1 MTDPRWDQLGDILVN
16 YSTGVT
22 PGDKVLITMMEIE
35 TLPLVRAVYSQAVQ
49 AGGLPQVE
57 FQSAYLDRELMLHGT
72 AAQLDQVPAWQAYG
86 MEWADVYI
94 GLRGAHNPHE
104 FEGIRTEKIAAR
116 KKVLGEIARLRTDR
130 TRWVLVRVPNA
141 SFAQQAGV
149 NLDRIM
155 ALFFN
160 ATLRDWDVESR
171 AYQKLQM
178 LFQTAEIVRIRGEG
192 TDLRFSTKGRVY
204 AVEDGHINMPGGEIY
219 TAPVDDSAEGEI
231 FFETPGVYAG
241 QLIHGIRLAFSEER
255 SSMLPPRPMKLCST
269 SSWIWMRVQEGSGNS
284 VWEPIRAL
292 ILSPTTS
299 FLMKRFTAQ
308 FISH

>member
-1 MTDPRWDQLGDILVN
+1 
-16 YSTGVT
+16 
-22 PGDKVLITMMEIE
+22 
-35 TLPLVRAVYSQAVQ
+35 
-49 AGGLPQVE
+49 
-57 FQSAYLDRELMLHGT
+57 
-72 AAQLDQVPAWQAYG
+72 

-130 TRWVLVRVPNA
+130 TRWVLVRVPNE

-155 ALFFN
+155 AFFFN

-178 LFQTAEIVRIRGEG
+178 LFQAAEIVRIRGEG
-192 TDLRFSTKGRVY
+192 TDLRFSTKGRIY
-204 AVEDGHINMPGGEIY
+204 AVEDGHINMPGGEIF
-219 TAPVDDSAEGEI
+219 TAPVDESAEGEI

-241 QLIHGIRLAFSEER
+241 QLINGIRLTFSKGEVVNASAETNETLLHQLLD
-255 SSMLPPRPMKLCST
+255 MD
-269 SSWIWMRVQEGSGNS
+269 EGARRIGEFGVGTNHG
-284 VWEPIRAL
+284 ID
-292 ILSPTTS
+292 
-299 FLMKRFTAQ
+299 
-308 FISH
+308 FISNDILFDEKIYGTVHIALGRAYSECRGINRSALHWDIIKDLRQTGEIYLDNQQVFKAGRFLRIHLESDYYFQPVSAKTFWSEIYEVYVDSGVAVCVGRRIS